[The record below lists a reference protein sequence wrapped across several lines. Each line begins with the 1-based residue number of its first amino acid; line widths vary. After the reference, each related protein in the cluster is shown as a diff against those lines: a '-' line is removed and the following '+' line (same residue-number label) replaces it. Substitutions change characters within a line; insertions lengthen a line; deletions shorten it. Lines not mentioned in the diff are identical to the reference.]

1 MLPKPT
7 NCLNKI
13 TELIKAKYT
22 GLCGIVYCFSQ
33 FDCERA
39 ALYLRVRHE
48 QCVNLKLKSFDAN
61 PFADLLHLCW
71 PV

>member
-1 MLPKPT
+1 VLPKPT

-48 QCVNLKLKSFDAN
+48 QCVKIEAEKF
-61 PFADLLHLCW
+61 
-71 PV
+71 